1 MRIAVVQL
9 CSSEVPSENLA
20 LMRDSM
26 PDAAGADLVVFP
38 EATMASFST
47 RSADVAE
54 PLDGPFAQGVR
65 ALASEFGTT
74 IAVGMFTPGPDGR
87 PLNTCFVTGPGGDAS
102 YDKVHLFDAWGF
114 VESDVMTPGR
124 APVLI
129 DIAGVK
135 VGLAICFDLRF
146 PELFKHYARAGAA
159 AVIVP
164 ASWQSGPGK
173 VDQWRLLAQAR
184 ALDATVFVV
193 GAGQSEPT
201 ASGRPSGPGP
211 LGMGHSLAV
220 GPDGTILY
228 EAGEGPC
235 VFSIDIDPDAVANI
249 RERLPVLAVSRFSV
263 HLDR

>member
-20 LMRDSM
+20 LMRASM

-38 EATMASFST
+38 GATMASFST

-87 PLNTCFVTGPGGDAS
+87 PLNTCFVTGPAGEAS
-102 YDKVHLFDAWGF
+102 YDKLHLFDAWGF

-146 PELFKHYARAGAA
+146 PELFKHYARA
-159 AVIVP
+159 
-164 ASWQSGPGK
+164 
-173 VDQWRLLAQAR
+173 L
-184 ALDATVFVV
+184 
-193 GAGQSEPT
+193 
-201 ASGRPSGPGP
+201 
-211 LGMGHSLAV
+211 SL
-220 GPDGTILY
+220 IH
-228 EAGEGPC
+228 
-235 VFSIDIDPDAVANI
+235 I
-249 RERLPVLAVSRFSV
+249 
-263 HLDR
+263 